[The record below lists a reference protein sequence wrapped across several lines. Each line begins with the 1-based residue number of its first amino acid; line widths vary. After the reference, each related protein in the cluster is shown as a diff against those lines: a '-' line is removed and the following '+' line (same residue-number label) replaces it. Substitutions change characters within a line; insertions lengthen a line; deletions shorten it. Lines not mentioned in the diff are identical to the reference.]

1 MSTILLLIQ
10 KRENLLLELAG
21 LNHDL
26 NEYSKNPVETVDL
39 LGLKHQHDFTIRE
52 IKKIGQQIN
61 IFFNSQISNYKQK
74 FFEVEKKITE
84 AISKKEF
91 TINDLPKNH
100 YSLWQDSEN

>member
-91 TINDLPKNH
+91 TIHDLPKNH

>member
-1 MSTILLLIQ
+1 MSTIILLIQ
-10 KRENLLLELAG
+10 KRENLILELAG

-26 NEYSKNPVETVDL
+26 NEYSKYPVETVDL

-52 IKKIGQQIN
+52 IKKIAQQIN
-61 IFFNSQISNYKQK
+61 VFFNSEISNYKNK

>member
-39 LGLKHQHDFTIRE
+39 LGLKYQHDFTMRE
-52 IKKIGQQIN
+52 IKNVGQQIN
-61 IFFNSQISNYKQK
+61 VFFNSQI
-74 FFEVEKKITE
+74 
-84 AISKKEF
+84 
-91 TINDLPKNH
+91 
-100 YSLWQDSEN
+100 

>member
-1 MSTILLLIQ
+1 MSKILQLIQ
-10 KRENLLLELAG
+10 KRDNLILELAS

-39 LGLKHQHDFTIRE
+39 IGLKYQHDFVIRE

>member
-10 KRENLLLELAG
+10 KRENLIMELAG

-26 NEYSKNPVETVDL
+26 NEYSKNPVDTVDL
-39 LGLKHQHDFTIRE
+39 LSLKYQHNFTIQE
-52 IKKIGQQIN
+52 IIKIGHQIN
-61 IFFNSQISNYKQK
+61 SLFNHEISNYKQK

-100 YSLWQDSEN
+100 YSFWQNSEN

>member
-39 LGLKHQHDFTIRE
+39 LGLKHQHHFTIRE
-52 IKKIGQQIN
+52 ITKIGQQIN
-61 IFFNSQISNYKQK
+61 VFFNSQISNYKNK
-74 FFEVEKKITE
+74 FFEIEKKITE
-84 AISKKEF
+84 AVSKKEF

-100 YSLWQDSEN
+100 YSLWQNLEN

>member
-1 MSTILLLIQ
+1 MSTIILLIQ
-10 KRENLLLELAG
+10 KRENLLMELAG

-61 IFFNSQISNYKQK
+61 IFFNSQISNYSEK
-74 FFEVEKKITE
+74 FLEVEKKITE

-91 TINDLPKNH
+91 TIHDLPKNH
-100 YSLWQDSEN
+100 YSLWHDSGN

>member
-52 IKKIGQQIN
+52 IKNIGQQIN
-61 IFFNSQISNYKQK
+61 VFFNSQISNYKQK

-91 TINDLPKNH
+91 TIHDLPKNH

>member
-39 LGLKHQHDFTIRE
+39 LGLKYQHDFTIRE
-52 IKKIGQQIN
+52 IKNIGQQIN
-61 IFFNSQISNYKQK
+61 VFFNSQISNYRQK